1 MLEKGLELKPRQYV
15 SVCKEIRN
23 VSQGQHIDL
32 PSSCWT
38 GAFMDLTEKAKMVL
52 NYYLH
57 QQQSHPENHHCNHS
71 NNTWTSKQGKKVYQH
86 ITFSVLVLLCMQ

>member
-1 MLEKGLELKPRQYV
+1 MQYV
-15 SVCKEIRN
+15 SVCKEIGN

-38 GAFMDLTEKAKMVL
+38 GAFMDLTEKAKMFL

-57 QQQSHPENHHCNHS
+57 QHNSNPENHHCNHIYHTLT
-71 NNTWTSKQGKKVYQH
+71 NKLN
-86 ITFSVLVLLCMQ
+86 